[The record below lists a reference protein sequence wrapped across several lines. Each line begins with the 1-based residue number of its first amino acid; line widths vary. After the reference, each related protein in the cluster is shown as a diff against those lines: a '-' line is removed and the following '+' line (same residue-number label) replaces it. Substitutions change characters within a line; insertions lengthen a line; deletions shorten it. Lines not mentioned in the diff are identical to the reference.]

1 MGIACGRSH
10 LTWRHRAFSVTIEA
24 QMSDSQFLVAMAVPS
39 ALNTLA
45 VIVAILI
52 NVAKLRALRDH
63 VDGLIADVTQ
73 TGNEVSRRG
82 SAT

>member
-1 MGIACGRSH
+1 
-10 LTWRHRAFSVTIEA
+10 
-24 QMSDSQFLVAMAVPS
+24 MSDTQFLVAMAVAS

-63 VDGLIADVTQ
+63 IDGLIIDVKRDF
-73 TGNEVSRRG
+73 NARHG